1 MWGVQALR
9 RDRTKASDATRV
21 WGQIDFDRGK
31 PARRCVLTG
40 ARPFRSRIP
49 ARGSNATALGEQ
61 SEHLGNGLAPVLGKR
76 TLVAY
81 PPIEL
86 SKSSEMTSAPNST

>member
-1 MWGVQALR
+1 MCGVQALR

-21 WGQIDFDRGK
+21 WGANRLRSGQACPPMR
-31 PARRCVLTG
+31 PHRREALPPRASPQEAQTQ
-40 ARPFRSRIP
+40 PRSAI
-49 ARGSNATALGEQ
+49 
-61 SEHLGNGLAPVLGKR
+61 EHLGNGLAPVLGKR